1 MFSHHPTASSL
12 AAEQF
17 GFSAPVDT
25 DPASEACIHGY
36 PCRRQRTVFG
46 TYITVSVG
54 DCGIWS
60 TGDSRGVVGVVA
72 EILRQIAPDTDG
84 CTLVCGIGNRSIT
97 ADALGPMVCDRLS
110 AAFSP
115 LCIFAPGVAAK
126 TGIPTV
132 PLLHAIAEVCH
143 ARRIIA
149 VDALAAKSRDTLG
162 RVIQLS
168 GDAITPGGGSGIHA
182 EEISART
189 MPCPVCTI
197 GVPTV
202 IRASALCGSD
212 VTANEL
218 FVTDSAI
225 DSLVERYAQG
235 IAGGI
240 ARYLAGG

>member
-1 MFSHHPTASSL
+1 M
-12 AAEQF
+12 
-17 GFSAPVDT
+17 
-25 DPASEACIHGY
+25 
-36 PCRRQRTVFG
+36 
-46 TYITVSVG
+46 
-54 DCGIWS
+54 
-60 TGDSRGVVGVVA
+60 
-72 EILRQIAPDTDG
+72 
-84 CTLVCGIGNRSIT
+84 
-97 ADALGPMVCDRLS
+97 
-110 AAFSP
+110 
-115 LCIFAPGVAAK
+115 
-126 TGIPTV
+126 
-132 PLLHAIAEVCH
+132 
-143 ARRIIA
+143 
-149 VDALAAKSRDTLG
+149 
-162 RVIQLS
+162 IQLS

-225 DSLVERYAQG
+225 DSLVERSAQG